1 MPSRVTAGLFRE
13 PSGRRH
19 ATVMFA
25 AALSFAVLYGYSVR
39 VADSSSAGWLLFM
52 IAGTALSGVAESL
65 PTDRRLAAG
74 SLRVTAILV
83 LVSLLVALAVAP
95 DLLLE

>member
-1 MPSRVTAGLFRE
+1 MPSTISDAIFRE

-25 AALSFAVLYGYSVR
+25 GALAFALLYAYSTLVGESASVAVLFLL
-39 VADSSSAGWLLFM
+39 AG
-52 IAGTALSGVAESL
+52 AVLSGVAELL

-74 SLRVTAILV
+74 VLRVTAILV
-83 LVSLLVALAVAP
+83 LVCLLALVAVAP
-95 DLLLE
+95 EFVAG